1 MRAPALTPS
10 EIKKERDSMTSNFA
24 KRFTSTLAVTATLL
38 ASTTAGAA
46 DWGTVKGKFVFKGD
60 VNAEKIVP
68 NKDTE
73 YCSEHPLVDETIVVG
88 DGGELANV
96 FVFLN
101 AGRGKKVDIHPDF
114 KASAEPKVLDNKF
127 CRFEPHAMT
136 LWTADKLEIRNSDEG
151 IGHNTNASMLFAN
164 PKFNE
169 QVTGGA
175 PIIKEFSKS
184 ESYPSK
190 VACNVHPWMNAYVL
204 IRDNPYMATSAA
216 DGTFEIKNVPAGK
229 HDFAF
234 WHEAKGNLKDL
245 KVGKEKADRKG
256 QLEINVPAGETVDLG
271 VIEITPAMLGK

>member
-1 MRAPALTPS
+1 MNYTV
-10 EIKKERDSMTSNFA
+10 A
-24 KRFTSTLAVTATLL
+24 KRLLSACTAASLL
-38 ASTTAGAA
+38 AGSTSFAA
-46 DWGTVKGKFVFKGD
+46 DWGTIKGKFVFKGD
-60 VNAEKIVP
+60 AKAEKIVP
-68 NKDTE
+68 NKDTA
-73 YCSEHPLVDETIVVG
+73 YCSAHPLVDEAVVVG
-88 DGGELANV
+88 GDGELANV

-101 AGRGKKVDIHPDF
+101 AGRGKKVDVHPDI
-114 KASAEPKVLDNKF
+114 KPSAEAKVLDNHF

-136 LWTADKLEIRNSDEG
+136 LWTKEKLEIRNSDDG

-169 QVTGGA
+169 QVTGAA
-175 PIIKEFSKS
+175 PIVKEFTKT

-204 IRDNPYMATSAA
+204 IRDNPYMAVSAA
-216 DGTFEIKNVPAGK
+216 DGTFEIANVPAGK

-245 KVGKEKADRKG
+245 KVGKDKADRKG
-256 QLEINVPAGETVDLG
+256 QLQIEVPAGETVDLG

>member
-1 MRAPALTPS
+1 MSRH
-10 EIKKERDSMTSNFA
+10 FA
-24 KRFTSTLAVTATLL
+24 HCLSSAVAVV
-38 ASTTAGAA
+38 AIVAAGVSAQAA
-46 DWGTVKGKFVFKGD
+46 DWGTIKGKFVFKGD
-60 VNAEKIVP
+60 VKPEKIVP

-73 YCSEHPLVDETIVVG
+73 YCSKHELVDESVVIG

-96 FVFLN
+96 FVYLN
-101 AGRGKKVDIHPDF
+101 AGRGKKVDVHPDF
-114 KASAEPKVLDNKF
+114 KASAEPKVLDNHF

-136 LWTADKLEIRNSDEG
+136 LWTADKLEIRNSDDG

-175 PIIKEFSKS
+175 PIVKEFTKS

-204 IRDNPYMATSAA
+204 IRDNPYMAVSAA

-256 QLEINVPAGETVDLG
+256 QLEIEVPAGETVDLG
-271 VIEITPAMLGK
+271 VIEITPALLGK

>member
-1 MRAPALTPS
+1 MKVS
-10 EIKKERDSMTSNFA
+10 ESMSSNFV
-24 KRFTSTLAVTATLL
+24 KRLTSAVAVV
-38 ASTTAGAA
+38 AVMVVGTTAVAA
-46 DWGTVKGKFVFKGD
+46 DWGTIKGKFVYKGD
-60 VNAEKIVP
+60 VKPEPIVP

-73 YCSEHPLVDETIVVG
+73 YCSKHNLVDETIVL
-88 DGGELANV
+88 GGKDELANV

-114 KASAEPKVLDNKF
+114 KPAAEPKVLDNKG

-136 LWTADKLEIRNSDEG
+136 LWTADKFEIHNSDKD

-169 QVTGGA
+169 QVTNGA
-175 PIIKEFSKS
+175 PIMKQFTKS

-204 IRDNPYMATSAA
+204 IRDNPYMAVSAA

-245 KVGKEKADRKG
+245 KVGKDKADRKG

-271 VIEITPAMLGK
+271 VIEITPALLGK

>member
-1 MRAPALTPS
+1 MSSNFVA
-10 EIKKERDSMTSNFA
+10 KMTS
-24 KRFTSTLAVTATLL
+24 AVAM
-38 ASTTAGAA
+38 AAVMFGATTAVAA
-46 DWGTVKGKFVFKGD
+46 EWGNVKGKFVLKGD
-60 VNAEKIVP
+60 AKAEKIVP

-73 YCSEHPLVDETIVVG
+73 YCSKHELVDESVVVG

-96 FVFLN
+96 FVYLN
-101 AGRGKKVDIHPDF
+101 AGRGKKVEVHPDI
-114 KASAEPKVLDNKF
+114 KPAAEPKVLDNKH

-136 LWTADKLEIRNSDEG
+136 LWTEEKLEIRNSDEG

-175 PIIKEFSKS
+175 PIVKEFSKS

-204 IRDNPYMATSAA
+204 IRDNPYMAVSAE

-245 KVGKEKADRKG
+245 KVGKDKADRKG
-256 QLEINVPAGETVDLG
+256 QLEIDVPAGETVDLG
-271 VIEITPAMLGK
+271 VIEITPALLGK

>member
-1 MRAPALTPS
+1 MSYHIARRFCSALALVA
-10 EIKKERDSMTSNFA
+10 MVA
-24 KRFTSTLAVTATLL
+24 AGSTAD
-38 ASTTAGAA
+38 AA
-46 DWGTVKGKFVFKGD
+46 EWGTIKGKFVLKGE
-60 VNAEKIVP
+60 VKPEKIVP

-73 YCSEHPLVDETIVVG
+73 YCSKHELVDESVVVG
-88 DGGELANV
+88 DGGALANV
-96 FVFLN
+96 FVYLN
-101 AGRGKKVDIHPDF
+101 PGRGKKVDVHPDI
-114 KASAEPKVLDNKF
+114 KPSAEPRVLDNKG

-136 LWTADKLEIRNSDEG
+136 VWTADKFEIRNSDDG

-175 PIIKEFSKS
+175 PIIKQFSKS

-204 IRDNPYMATSAA
+204 IRDNPYMATSGE
-216 DGTFEIKNVPAGK
+216 DGSFEIVNVPAGK

-245 KVGKEKADRKG
+245 KVGKDKADRKG
-256 QLEINVPAGETVDLG
+256 QLSIEVPAGETVDLG
-271 VIEITPAMLGK
+271 VIELTPAMLGK

>member
-1 MRAPALTPS
+1 MKVSESMSSNMVQRLTSIAALATV
-10 EIKKERDSMTSNFA
+10 M
-24 KRFTSTLAVTATLL
+24 AVG
-38 ASTTAGAA
+38 TTAVAA
-46 DWGTVKGKFVFKGD
+46 DWGTEKGKFVFKGD
-60 VNAEKIVP
+60 VKPEKIVP

-73 YCSEHPLVDETIVVG
+73 YCSKHELIDESVVVG

-96 FVFLN
+96 FVYLN
-101 AGRGKKVDIHPDF
+101 PGRGKKIDVHPDI
-114 KASAEPKVLDNKF
+114 KPAADPKVLDNKG

-136 LWTADKLEIRNSDEG
+136 LWTADKFEIRNSDEG

-175 PIIKEFSKS
+175 PIVKQFTKS

-204 IRDNPYMATSAA
+204 IRDNPYMAVSAA
-216 DGTFEIKNVPAGK
+216 DGSFEIANVPAGK

-245 KVGKEKADRKG
+245 KVGKDKADRKG
-256 QLEINVPAGETVDLG
+256 QLEIEVPAGKTVDLG
-271 VIEITPAMLGK
+271 VIEITPALLGK